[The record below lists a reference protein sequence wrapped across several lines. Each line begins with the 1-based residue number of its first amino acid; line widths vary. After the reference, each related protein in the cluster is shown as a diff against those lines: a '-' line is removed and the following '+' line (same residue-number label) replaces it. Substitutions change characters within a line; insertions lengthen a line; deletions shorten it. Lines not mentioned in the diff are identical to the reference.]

1 MRREDREIKQ
11 LEGIVDVLSR
21 CDTMRL
27 GIADADAPYIVPLSF
42 GYELLNGR
50 IAVYF
55 HGAQEGRKA
64 ELLRSLP
71 RVCVEADLCHGFPY
85 NGKGGYTCDYESVI
99 GWGDIELLSGE
110 DAEKACG
117 SFWNTAAFGKKR
129 ARGVKWRIPTY
140 TASYSTKRRA
150 NTGILTDRTDRQSIT
165 GGRIDSSC

>member
-110 DAEKACG
+110 DAEKGVRLLLEHCGVREEACPRG
-117 SFWNTAAFGKKR
+117 EMAHTNLYRVILDEATGKHR
-129 ARGVKWRIPTY
+129 NFNG
-140 TASYSTKRRA
+140 
-150 NTGILTDRTDRQSIT
+150 
-165 GGRIDSSC
+165 